1 MKKLLNFYKLEIFFL
16 IVLLVLLSFLIYFGL
31 FYKVK
36 SYKSVIIYF
45 NDNNLELKNIQPN
58 ELIYEKYNLVIFDE
72 NNSIEYPIIISGIS
86 NNKIEIINDELKKHL
101 IDKNNLFLNSL
112 LELKTETLSQIIY
125 DNLVSIFLK
134 K

>member
-58 ELIYEKYNLVIFDE
+58 ELIYEKYNLVVFDE

-86 NNKIEIINDELKKHL
+86 NNKIEIINDELKKYL

>member
-58 ELIYEKYNLVIFDE
+58 ELIYEKYNLVVFDE
-72 NNSIEYPIIISGIS
+72 NNNIEYPIIISGIS
-86 NNKIEIINDELKKHL
+86 NNKIEIINDELKKYL